1 MSLIYP
7 FPKYKI
13 YIHFVL
19 SNHIFDQKC
28 NWLLW
33 RPIEMAQFT
42 PRTQS
47 KADLASILGLK
58 DGHGVSEWRW
68 RDDLSFSM
76 VAEVSPLM
84 YEKPF
89 VM

>member
-1 MSLIYP
+1 
-7 FPKYKI
+7 
-13 YIHFVL
+13 
-19 SNHIFDQKC
+19 
-28 NWLLW
+28 
-33 RPIEMAQFT
+33 MAQFT